1 MADTASGT
9 DPSGSTSGTPS
20 DSPGTDWERVL
31 NPRTV
36 VILGAS
42 GRADNPMARPLRW
55 LGERGFAGR
64 VVPVN
69 PKYDEL
75 AGLPCAAS
83 LADVEGP
90 VDLVLAMVP
99 AARAAEAVRDAGR
112 AGAVAV
118 IVFASGF
125 AEVGPGGAAL
135 QEELVAAARETG
147 VRVFGPNCQGI
158 VHTPSRLFASFSAAA
173 ERPLTGSSGIAY
185 VGQSGAIGG
194 SVLDLAAERGLD
206 LTTWVS
212 TGNQADVDLTE
223 IGRYLVCR
231 PEISVLAVYVENL
244 RDGAAYARLAETAA
258 AHGTALVVLRSGR
271 SAAGKRAAVSHTG
284 AMVGDDTAFRLVSR
298 RHGVVLVDDVE
309 ELLAAATM
317 LRGQPRPTGRG
328 VAAVTTSGGAGI
340 LAADRCEG
348 LGLRLPELAPETQ
361 EKLARLVPEFGALAN
376 PVDVT
381 AQLFNRGD
389 RAFGEVCAI
398 VCADP
403 SVDSLLVL
411 VTMVTG
417 QEAVA
422 LAEDLAAAMRGGT
435 VPCTVAWLAGPDR
448 TAEARALLTAAGIPV
463 FGSVAVAARVLAEL
477 VREPCPDAA
486 ATPAPPGPLPS
497 DGWELL
503 DAVGVPRPEGRSA
516 ATSEEAERIARE
528 LGGPVVLKA
537 EGLAHKSEVGGVRV
551 DVPPA
556 EVRQVAAELLGL
568 GGSVLV
574 QRRAPAGLELLVGA
588 TSGGDGWP
596 PVVTVGLGGVATEI
610 HRDLATALAPLDRDA
625 ARALLRELR
634 SWPLLAGHRG
644 AEPLAVDAAV
654 DAIVAVSRAAADPTV
669 AELEINPLIVGRDDV
684 VAVDVL
690 VRRTTEEER

>member
-1 MADTASGT
+1 MA
-9 DPSGSTSGTPS
+9 P
-20 DSPGTDWERVL
+20 TDWERVL

-36 VILGAS
+36 AVLGAS

-55 LGERGFAGR
+55 LAERGFAGR

-69 PKYDEL
+69 PKYPEL

-99 AARAAEAVRDAGR
+99 AARAVQAVRESGT
-112 AGAVAV
+112 AGAAAV

-125 AEVGPGGAAL
+125 AEVGPEGAAL
-135 QEELVAAARETG
+135 QQELVATARETG

-158 VHTPSRLFASFSAAA
+158 VHTPSRLFASFSAAV

-223 IGRYLVCR
+223 IGLHLVQR
-231 PEISVLAVYVENL
+231 PEISVLAVYAEEIP
-244 RDGAAYARLAETAA
+244 DGAAYARLAATAA
-258 AHGTALVVLRSGR
+258 AHDTAVVVLRSGR
-271 SAAGKRAAVSHTG
+271 SAAGRRAAVSHTG
-284 AMVGDDTAFRLVSR
+284 AMVGDDTAFRLLSR

-348 LGLRLPELAPETQ
+348 LGLSVPVLAPETQ
-361 EKLARLVPEFGALAN
+361 EKLARIVPDFGAVAN

-389 RAFGEVCAI
+389 RAFGDVCGI

-403 SVDSLLVL
+403 AVESLLVL

-417 QEAVA
+417 QEAVH
-422 LAEDLAAAMRGGT
+422 LAEDLAAAMADSP
-435 VPCTVAWLAGPDR
+435 VPCAVAWLAGPDR

-463 FGSVAVAARVLAEL
+463 FASIAVASRMLAVL
-477 VREPCPDAA
+477 VREPGPDSPA
-486 ATPAPPGPLPS
+486 ATALTGLLTGPVPA
-497 DGWELL
+497 DDWELL
-503 DAVGVPRPEGRSA
+503 DVLGVPRPAGAVATDPDEA
-516 ATSEEAERIARE
+516 ARIAGDRT
-528 LGGPVVLKA
+528 VVLKV
-537 EGLAHKSEVGGVRV
+537 EGPAHKSDVGGVRIG
-551 DVPPA
+551 VPPGRVAA
-556 EVRQVAAELLGL
+556 EAAELLAL
-568 GGSVLV
+568 GPSVLV
-574 QRRAPAGLELLVGA
+574 QETAPAGFELLVGA
-588 TSGGDGWP
+588 TAGVDGWP
-596 PVVTVGLGGVATEI
+596 PVVTVGLGGVATEV
-610 HRDLATALAPLDRDA
+610 HRDLATALAPLDHDA
-625 ARALLRELR
+625 ALALLRGLR

-644 AEPLAVDAAV
+644 APPLDVDAAAAAV
-654 DAIVAVSRAAADPTV
+654 VAVSRAIGHPDL
-669 AELEINPLIVGRDDV
+669 AELEINPLIVGRAGA

-690 VRRTTEEER
+690 VRRTEGT

>member
-1 MADTASGT
+1 MGDTATGT
-9 DPSGSTSGTPS
+9 DASAPPRATTE
-20 DSPGTDWERVL
+20 TDWDRVL

-36 VILGAS
+36 VVLGAS

-55 LGERGFAGR
+55 LAERGFAGR

-69 PKYDEL
+69 PKYPEL

-83 LADVEGP
+83 FAEVEGP

-99 AARAAEAVRDAGR
+99 AAQAVAAVREAGR
-112 AGAVAV
+112 AGAAAV

-125 AEVGPGGAAL
+125 AEVGPEGATL
-135 QEELVAAARETG
+135 QEELVAAARESG
-147 VRVFGPNCQGI
+147 VRVLGPNCQGI

-223 IGRYLVCR
+223 IGRYLVRR
-231 PEISVLAVYVENL
+231 PEISVLAAYAENL
-244 RDGAAYARLAETAA
+244 RDGTAYERLAATAA
-258 AHGTALVVLRSGR
+258 EHDTALVVLRAGR
-271 SAAGKRAAVSHTG
+271 SAAGRRAAVSHTG

-317 LRGQPRPTGRG
+317 LRGQPRPSGRG

-340 LAADRCEG
+340 LAADRCEA
-348 LGLRLPELAPETQ
+348 LGLHLPELAPETQ
-361 EKLARLVPEFGALAN
+361 EKLSRLVPEFGALAN

-403 SVDSLLVL
+403 SVESLLVL

-417 QEAVA
+417 REAVA
-422 LAEDLAAAMRGGT
+422 LAEDLAAAMQGGT
-435 VPCTVAWLAGPDR
+435 VPCAVAWLAGPDR

-463 FGSVAVAARVLAEL
+463 FASVAVASRVLAEV
-477 VREPCPDAA
+477 VRDPGPDADGPA
-486 ATPAPPGPLPS
+486 PAPPGPLPG

-503 DAVGVPRPEGRSA
+503 DAIGVPRPEGRSA
-516 ATSEEAERIARE
+516 GTSAEAAAIARE

-537 EGLAHKSEVGGVRV
+537 EGPAHKSELGAVRV
-551 DVPPA
+551 GVPLDEVGDVT
-556 EVRQVAAELLGL
+556 AELLRL
-568 GGSVLV
+568 APSVLV
-574 QRRAPAGLELLVGA
+574 QRRAPAGLELLVAA

-610 HRDLATALAPLDRDA
+610 HRDLATALAPLDRAA
-625 ARALLRELR
+625 ARDLLRNLR

-644 AEPLAVDAAV
+644 ADPLDVEAAV
-654 DAIVAVSRAAADPTV
+654 EAVVAVSRAATDPAI
-669 AELEINPLIVGRDDV
+669 AELEINPLIVGREGV
-684 VAVDVL
+684 TAVDVL
-690 VRRTTEEER
+690 VRRTTQDREAR

>member
-1 MADTASGT
+1 LAT
-9 DPSGSTSGTPS
+9 
-20 DSPGTDWERVL
+20 TDWERVL
-31 NPRTV
+31 TPRTV
-36 VILGAS
+36 AVLGAS

-55 LGERGFAGR
+55 LAERGFAGR

-75 AGLPCAAS
+75 AGLPCVAS

-99 AARAAEAVRDAGR
+99 AARAVDAVRE
-112 AGAVAV
+112 AGAAGAAAV

-125 AEVGPGGAAL
+125 AEVGPEGAAL
-135 QEELVAAARETG
+135 QDELVRAARETG

-212 TGNQADVDLTE
+212 TGNQADLDLTE
-223 IGRYLVCR
+223 IGLHLVQR
-231 PEISVLAVYVENL
+231 SEIAVLAVYAEEVP
-244 RDGAAYARLAETAA
+244 DGAAYARMAETAA
-258 AHGTALVVLRSGR
+258 AHDTAVVVLRSGR
-271 SAAGKRAAVSHTG
+271 SAAGRRAAVSHTG
-284 AMVGDDTAFRLVSR
+284 TMVGDDTAFRLVSR

-317 LRGQPRPTGRG
+317 LRGQPRPRGRG

-348 LGLRLPELAPETQ
+348 LGLTVPVLAPETQ
-361 EKLARLVPEFGALAN
+361 DKLARVVPDFGAVAN

-389 RAFGEVCAI
+389 RAFGDVCGI

-403 SVDSLLVL
+403 SVESLLVL

-417 QEAVA
+417 REAVD
-422 LAEDLAAAMRGGT
+422 LATDLAAAMDGSP
-435 VPCTVAWLAGPDR
+435 VPCAVVWLAGPDR
-448 TAEARALLTAAGIPV
+448 TAEARTLLTAAGIPV
-463 FGSVAVAARVLAEL
+463 FGSIAVASRMLAVL
-477 VREPCPDAA
+477 VREPGPDSSAA
-486 ATPAPPGPLPS
+486 SVRHGDLPR
-497 DGWELL
+497 DGWGLL
-503 DAVGVPRPEGRSA
+503 DALGIARPA
-516 ATSEEAERIARE
+516 ATVVTSADEAVADR
-528 LGGPVVLKA
+528 PVVLKA
-537 EGLAHKSEVGGVRV
+537 EGLAHKSDVGGVRIG
-551 DVPPA
+551 VPPD
-556 EVRQVAAELLGL
+556 RVAAETAELLAL
-568 GGSVLV
+568 SDAVLV
-574 QRRAPAGLELLVGA
+574 QEMAPAGFELLVGA
-588 TSGGDGWP
+588 TAGVDGWP
-596 PVVTVGLGGVATEI
+596 PVVTVGLGGVETEV
-610 HRDLATALAPLDRDA
+610 HRDLATALAPLDHA
-625 ARALLRELR
+625 AAVALLRELR

-644 AEPLAVDAAV
+644 APARDVDAAAA
-654 DAIVAVSRAAADPTV
+654 AIVAVSRAITHPDL
-669 AELEINPLIVGRDDV
+669 AELEINPLIVGRGGA

-690 VRRTTEEER
+690 LRRTEGH